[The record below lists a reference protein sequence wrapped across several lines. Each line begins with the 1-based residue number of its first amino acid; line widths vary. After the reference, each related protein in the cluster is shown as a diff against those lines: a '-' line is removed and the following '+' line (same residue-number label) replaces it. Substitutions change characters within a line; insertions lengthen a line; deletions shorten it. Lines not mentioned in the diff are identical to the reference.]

1 MSKEIGFKC
10 ENGDQVPDANGDTPE
25 CVDYEVQLC
34 CFGNFI
40 AKYVIVLKKHNFYN
54 GFVIETRYK

>member
-40 AKYVIVLKKHNFYN
+40 AKYVIVLKKHIT
-54 GFVIETRYK
+54 GL